1 MAVLEADALTT
12 GPGVERGLHAADR
25 PASMLYRAENL
36 ALAATLLLAV
46 LVGLAD
52 LGLWKS
58 IGIDLSA
65 FGPEELLR
73 HLTLVLGVIGGVVA
87 ARDGCLL
94 TFEGVAHLL
103 PQRFMRHA
111 GWVPGAVAAIVAMLL
126 AAAGASFV
134 AAEASAGQRLSCGIP
149 LVLFEAVLP
158 IGFALIAVRLARRA
172 TGSSTLRVA
181 ILAVSVLVA
190 LAALYWPMAL
200 AGWRAPALTLLGL
213 ATLLG
218 APIFVVLGGAAV
230 VLFWS
235 QGDPIASLTLDHYD
249 QVTNP
254 LLATLPLFTLAG
266 YVLAESGASARLV
279 RVFTAWT
286 GHLRG
291 GAAAATALSC
301 AFFTAFTGGSGVT
314 ILALGGL
321 LMPVLMAA
329 GYKDRP
335 SLGLVTGAGSL
346 GVLLPPCLP
355 LILYSIVAQV
365 SLEDMFLGG
374 ILPSF
379 LLIGLTI
386 AWGIYAAPAPPVAV
400 RFELRTALRA
410 SWDARWELLLPVIP
424 LVLIFGGFVLPV
436 PAAAI
441 TAAYALAV
449 ELFIHRDPKLRSRFI
464 PVLVECG
471 TLVGGVL
478 LILGAAMGFTNYL
491 ITAHVPDDIATAIG
505 SSIEQ
510 RWLFLLL
517 LNLLLIGVG
526 CLMDIFSAIIVI
538 APLIVPL
545 ATVFDINPVHL
556 GVIFLANLELGYLTP
571 PVGLN
576 LFLASYRFG
585 RPVMEV
591 ARASLPLLFVML
603 FGVILITYW
612 PGLTTWLP
620 SVIGGR

>member
-1 MAVLEADALTT
+1 MAAQAPEIAPAGRARDNSATAVC
-12 GPGVERGLHAADR
+12 GGVRVVHR
-25 PASMLYRAENL
+25 VENL
-36 ALAATLLLAV
+36 VLAAALLLIV
-46 LVGLAD
+46 VVGLAD
-52 LGLWKS
+52 LSLWKT
-58 IGIDLSA
+58 IGIDLSRWN
-65 FGPEELLR
+65 PEELLR

-87 ARDGCLL
+87 ARDGRLL
-94 TFEGVAHLL
+94 SFEGAAQLL
-103 PQRFMRHA
+103 PQGLLRHVK
-111 GWVPGAVAAIVAMLL
+111 WIPGLVAVVVAMLL

-134 AAEASAGQRLSCGIP
+134 AAEAAAGQRLACGIP
-149 LVLFEAVLP
+149 RVAFVAVLP
-158 IGFALIAVRLARRA
+158 IGFALMAARIAWRTSADPVIRA
-172 TGSSTLRVA
+172 TV
-181 ILAVSVLVA
+181 LALAMLIA
-190 LAALYWPMAL
+190 LAALQWPMSLEGWRLPAL
-200 AGWRAPALTLLGL
+200 ALLGM

-235 QGDPIASLTLDHYD
+235 QGDPIASIALDHYD

-266 YVLAESGASARLV
+266 YVLAESSASARLV
-279 RVFTAWT
+279 RAFIAWT

-291 GAAAATALSC
+291 GAAAATALCC

-321 LMPVLMAA
+321 LMPVLLAA
-329 GYKDRP
+329 GYRDRE

-374 ILPSF
+374 IVPS
-379 LLIGLTI
+379 LLLVGLTV
-386 AWGIYAAPAPPVAV
+386 AWGAYCAPRRASTATFDLHAAM
-400 RFELRTALRA
+400 RA
-410 SWDARWELLLPVIP
+410 SWEARWELLMPVIP
-424 LVLIFGGFVLPV
+424 LVLIFGGYALPV

-449 ELFIHRDPKLRSRFI
+449 ELLIHRDPGFRQRFVPI
-464 PVLVECG
+464 LVECA

-478 LILGAAMGFTNYL
+478 LILGTAMGFTNYL
-491 ITAHVPDDIATAIG
+491 ITAHVPDDVAAAIG
-505 SSIEQ
+505 ATIEQ

-517 LNLLLIGVG
+517 LNILLIAVG

-545 ATVFDINPVHL
+545 APVFDINPVHL

-571 PVGLN
+571 PLGLN

-585 RPVMEV
+585 RPVLEV
-591 ARASLPLLFVML
+591 ARASLPILLVLL
-603 FGVILITYW
+603 FGVGLITYW
-612 PGLTTWLP
+612 PAVTTWLP
-620 SVIGGR
+620 DLVRGP